1 MRQGLHLMF
10 ALVLAIL
17 GTFLPS
23 ELLLAQLP
31 PGMTV
36 RKDGGP
42 GGYKKPLA
50 LITGTVF
57 LSQDDPDIP
66 EEPGAGVAV
75 MVIGKRASTAKLDTL
90 YSQTDDRG
98 RFMIMGL
105 APGDVFIRFSMLGY
119 EEQSRAMK
127 LEAGPNKV
135 LVNLQ
140 VRKETLD
147 AAVKE
152 ESVNTV
158 SVKGDTIIFHAAAVK
173 VNKGE
178 NAIDILEQ
186 MPGVEVTTSSVT
198 VLGETVQNV
207 YIDGALLFG
216 NAPMRAL
223 NDLPA
228 EEVMTIKSYEEYAN
242 KDPYHKISKNES
254 RQRVLDISTR
264 SKSKGIF
271 TVKALAGAGFDTDSS
286 YHKFRYATGFNAN
299 YSSETLQ
306 AHATVTLNNINDNT
320 IKSRA
325 ASFRTAKGGGSADL
339 RDASISAGIT
349 RNWMSPTTRNF
360 RIGSV
365 GASYSFSD
373 QYNVK
378 ESVSSLVYF
387 PTESYSSRSTESSSY
402 SATGNKN
409 HSFSL
414 NGFKALRDG
423 GINAGVNVSLASSG
437 STSRS
442 RMFNYQDELSPQG
455 TASSTVN
462 DNRGHSFSASLSA
475 HKGFRNKLRV
485 SAGVNYSESNSD
497 AGSTK
502 RDTTTS
508 TITNTV
514 LDITTGALSRS
525 FSVFPSVRYEISDR
539 SSIGFNYSFSDSYSQ
554 SERLAWDIT
563 DPAMQKV
570 DSVNT
575 QIRTNANNVH
585 SAGLSF
591 ATAFGEDGSKVIL
604 NASLG
609 FNSIGLSRSDAF
621 PEEEPVYS
629 RRFNSFRPA
638 LSVGNDSQINRW
650 AFSWSSSASS
660 PSIEQMRPRIN
671 NTNLY
676 SVSAGNPD
684 LDQTKTD
691 AFSLSFSTILGKDVR
706 SSMNEY
712 DENDLRGGLGKE
724 RYINSNFVTLE
735 AKAAFTVNRDVIVG
749 RKTYF
754 TEETYLPEYSY
765 TMPAQSTFSS
775 YENAD
780 ASYAAS
786 LSLGLGIP
794 LEPVKCIL
802 NTGLSIGWDLS
813 PIYINSVLTEV
824 QNFRPTLSLGLRSNF
839 SRNFRFNLKGNCSY
853 VHSTNGTNGD
863 TDYFTESLRA
873 GVDVNNILKLLY
885 LGANYTKTFMQGIS
899 YPGIADNILDLR
911 GGVRFG
917 PRNNYDLSLN
927 VHDLFNRT
935 SGFSRSVSADHVTNK
950 WTHNFGRYVMFRFV
964 VHFTSMKGGIR

>member
-1 MRQGLHLMF
+1 MISLTL
-10 ALVLAIL
+10 ALL
-17 GTFLPS
+17 GTILPS
-23 ELLLAQLP
+23 ASLRAQLP
-31 PGMTV
+31 PGITV
-36 RKDGGP
+36 RRDGGP
-42 GGYKKPLA
+42 GGTKKPLA
-50 LITGTVF
+50 FITGTVY
-57 LSQDDPDIP
+57 LSQEDPSEP

-75 MVIGKRASTAKLDTL
+75 SVIGKRASTAKVDTL
-90 YSQTDDRG
+90 YSQTDARG
-98 RFMIMGL
+98 HFTIMGL

-119 EEQSRAMK
+119 EEQSKAMK
-127 LEAGPNKV
+127 LVAGTNKV

-158 SVKGDTIIFHAAAVK
+158 AVKRDTIIFHAAAVK

-186 MPGVEVTTSSVT
+186 MPGVELTTSSVT

-228 EEVMTIKSYEEYAN
+228 EEVMTIKSYEEYVN
-242 KDPYHKISKNES
+242 KDPDHKISKNEA

-271 TVKALAGAGFDTDSS
+271 IVKALAGGGFDTDSS
-286 YHKFRYATGFNAN
+286 YHKFRYATGFNAR

-306 AHATVTLNNINDNT
+306 ANATVTLNNINDNT
-320 IKSRA
+320 IKQRA
-325 ASFRTAKGGGSADL
+325 ASFGGSKGGGSADL
-339 RDASISAGIT
+339 RDASISAGVI

-360 RIGSV
+360 VV
-365 GASYSFSD
+365 GRVHASYSYSD

-409 HSFSL
+409 HSVSL

-423 GINAGVNVSLASSG
+423 GINAGVNFSLTSAE

-442 RMFNYQDELSPQG
+442 RMFNFQDDLSPQG

-462 DNRGHSFSASLSA
+462 DSRSHSLNANVSV
-475 HKGFRNKLRV
+475 HKGIRNKIRLSV
-485 SAGVNYSESNSD
+485 GANYSEGNSD

-514 LDITTGALSRS
+514 LDISTDALTRS
-525 FSVFPSVRYEISDR
+525 FSVSPSVRYELSDR
-539 SSIGFNYSFSDSYSQ
+539 SSLGLNYSFNDYFSQ
-554 SERLAWDIT
+554 SERLAFDIT
-563 DPAMQKV
+563 DPQMQKV
-570 DSVNT
+570 DTVNT
-575 QIRTNANNVH
+575 QIRTNANNTH
-585 SAGLSF
+585 NASLFF
-591 ATAFGEDGSKVIL
+591 ATAFGEEGSKVIL
-604 NASLG
+604 NASVG

-621 PEEEPVYS
+621 PDEEPVYS
-629 RRFNSFRPA
+629 RRFNSIRPSLA
-638 LSVGNDSQINRW
+638 VGNDSQINRW
-650 AFSWSSSASS
+650 SFSWSSSADA
-660 PSIEQMRPRIN
+660 PSIEQMRPKIN

-684 LDQTKTD
+684 LRQMKSN
-691 AFSLSFSTILGKDVR
+691 AFNLNYSTILGKDVR

-712 DENDLRGGLGKE
+712 DENDIRGGRGKE

-735 AKAAFTVNRDVIVG
+735 AKASFRVNRDVIVR

-765 TMPAQSTFSS
+765 MMPAQSTFSS

-786 LSLGLGIP
+786 MSLSIGTPI
-794 LEPVKCIL
+794 EPIKCIL
-802 NTGLSIGWDLS
+802 NTGLSMGWDLS
-813 PIYINSVLTEV
+813 PSYINSELTKV
-824 QNFRPTLSLGLRSNF
+824 RNFRPTLSLGLRSNF
-839 SRNFRFNLKGNCSY
+839 SRNLRFNLKSNCSY

-863 TDYFTESLRA
+863 TDYFTETLRA
-873 GVDVNNILKLLY
+873 GVDVNNILKVLY

-899 YPGIADNILDLR
+899 YPSIADNILDLR
-911 GGVRFG
+911 GGVRLG

-935 SGFSRSVSADHVTNK
+935 SGYSRSVSADHVTNK

-964 VHFTSMKGGIR
+964 VNFTSMKGGRR